1 MAVRETNMREGFMN
15 DFPVL
20 AGKKI
25 EKGALVFAKAATG
38 YAFGISSTDTGT
50 AGDRFLGVACE
61 TVDNTGGASGA
72 LVVRAWGS
80 GVHQFATAGFTVAD
94 TGKKAK
100 TDLNGAFSVA
110 ASTYQVGTIV
120 VATSS
125 QIDIDIETSIGS
137 VFA

>member
-25 EKGALVFAKAATG
+25 EKGALVFAKSATG
-38 YAFGISSTDTGT
+38 YAFGISSIDTAA

-61 TVDNTGGASGA
+61 TVDNTAGSSGA
-72 LVVRAWGS
+72 IVVRAWAT
-80 GVHQFATAGFTVAD
+80 GVHQIATTGFTVAD

-100 TDLNGAFSVA
+100 TDANGAFSVA
-110 ASTYQVGTIV
+110 G
-120 VATSS
+120 
-125 QIDIDIETSIGS
+125 
-137 VFA
+137 